1 MARSILAPWNPGPI
15 WPNADSLPMTL
26 PAVDPAFCIHAA
38 LDRLAADMPALG
50 IAVSGGGDSVALM
63 HMVAEWGRGRKIMVA
78 TVDHALRPESAAEA
92 RGVSRAAHALGLP
105 HATLVWQRETEA
117 GNLMAN
123 ARDARLRLLAGWAE
137 RNKLTAVLLGHT
149 ADDQAE
155 TLLMRLAR
163 GSGID
168 GLASMAEWRDR
179 FGIRWLRPMLGAGRQ
194 DLRDWLAARDI
205 AWINDP
211 SNENE
216 DFERIRIRKVIAS
229 VNLDIAALARAANH
243 IHEARDALSH
253 YAAHAA
259 RDAIIDTGSVTLPR
273 RAYGE
278 APPEIRRRLIVAAC
292 RWITGADYPPRRNTV
307 LHALNAIATG
317 HRVTLDGALIEPE
330 GDRIRLFR
338 ETAAA
343 LRAPDSNGDTW
354 DNRWKISGL
363 KPGQH
368 VAALGLGQ
376 VARVKW
382 RLSGLGRDEAAATPA
397 IWEGDRLVA
406 APLIRAT
413 TPYDLRPLR
422 GAADFRKLVMAH

>member
-1 MARSILAPWNPGPI
+1 
-15 WPNADSLPMTL
+15 MTL
-26 PAVDPAFCIHAA
+26 PSRDPAFRIHAA
-38 LDRLAADMPALG
+38 LDRLAADMPAIG
-50 IAVSGGGDSVALM
+50 VAVSGGGDSMALM
-63 HMVAEWGRGRKIMVA
+63 HMAADWGRGRRIMVA
-78 TVDHALRPESAAEA
+78 TVDHGLRPESAAEA
-92 RGVSRAAHALGLP
+92 RQVGRAARALGLP
-105 HATLVWQRETEA
+105 HATLLWQRGTEA
-117 GNLMAN
+117 GNLMAS
-123 ARDARLRLLAGWAE
+123 ARDARLRLLSGWAQ
-137 RNKLTAVLLGHT
+137 RNGLSAVLLGHT

-168 GLASMAEWRDR
+168 GLASMAEWRDA
-179 FGIRWLRPMLGAGRQ
+179 FGIRWLRPLLGAGRQ
-194 DLRDWLAARDI
+194 ELRDWLAARDV
-205 AWINDP
+205 AWADDP

-216 DFERIRIRKVIAS
+216 DFDRIRIRKAIAAMG
-229 VNLDIAALARAANH
+229 LDVPALARAANH
-243 IHEARDALSH
+243 IGEARDALSH

-259 RDAIIDTGSVTLPR
+259 RDAIIHNGSLTLPR

-317 HRVTLDGALIEPE
+317 HRVTLDGALIEPA

-338 ETAAA
+338 EAAAA
-343 LRAPDSNGDTW
+343 LRAPDSTDGIW
-354 DNRWKISGL
+354 DNRWEISGL

-368 VAALGLGQ
+368 VAALGMGE

-382 RLSGLGRDEAAATPA
+382 RLSGLARDEAAASPA

-406 APLIRAT
+406 APLVRA
-413 TPYDLRPLR
+413 PAPFDLRPLR
-422 GAADFRKLVMAH
+422 NAADFRRLVMAH

>member
-1 MARSILAPWNPGPI
+1 MAIPKRGPI
-15 WPNADSLPMTL
+15 WPNGNDPMTL
-26 PAVDPAFCIHAA
+26 PAADPAFRIHAA
-38 LDRLAADMPALG
+38 LDRLAGDIPAIG
-50 IAVSGGGDSVALM
+50 IAVSGGGDSIALM
-63 HMVAEWGRGRKIMVA
+63 HMAAEWGRGRTIMVA
-78 TVDHALRPESAAEA
+78 TVDHGLRPDSAAEA
-92 RGVSRAAHALGLP
+92 RQVSRAARALELP
-105 HATLVWQRETEA
+105 HATLLWQRETDT

-123 ARDARLRLLAGWAE
+123 ARDARLRLLAGWAQ
-137 RNKLTAVLLGHT
+137 RNKLSAVLLGHT

-155 TLLMRLAR
+155 TLVMRLAR

-194 DLRDWLAARDI
+194 ELRDWLTARGI
-205 AWINDP
+205 AWADDP

-216 DFERIRIRKVIAS
+216 DFDRIRIRKAIGAMG
-229 VNLDIAALARAANH
+229 LDIGALARAANH
-243 IHEARDALSH
+243 IGEARDALSH

-259 RDAIIDTGSVTLPR
+259 REAEAHNGSLTLPI
-273 RAYGE
+273 RAYND
-278 APPEIRRRLIVAAC
+278 APSEIRRRLIVAAC
-292 RWITGADYPPRRNTV
+292 RWVTGADYPPRRNTV

-317 HRVTLDGALIEPE
+317 HRVTLDGALIEPA

-338 ETAAA
+338 EAAAA
-343 LRAPDSNGDTW
+343 LRAPESRGEVW

-368 VAALGLGQ
+368 VAALGMGQ

-397 IWEGDRLVA
+397 VWEGDSLIA

-413 TPYDLRPLR
+413 APYELRPLR
-422 GAADFRKLVMAH
+422 GSADFRRLVMAH

>member
-1 MARSILAPWNPGPI
+1 
-15 WPNADSLPMTL
+15 MTV
-26 PAVDPAFCIHAA
+26 PSADPAFRIHAA
-38 LDRLAADMPALG
+38 LDRLAGDIPALG

-63 HMVAEWGRGRKIMVA
+63 HMAAEWGQGRTLMVA
-78 TVDHALRPESAAEA
+78 TVDHGLRPESAAEA
-92 RGVSRAAHALGLP
+92 RQVSRAARALDLP
-105 HATLVWQRETEA
+105 HATLVWQRGTET

-123 ARDARLRLLAGWAE
+123 ARDARLRLLAGWAR
-137 RNKLTAVLLGHT
+137 RNRLSAVLLGHT

-179 FGIRWLRPMLGAGRQ
+179 FGVRWLRPMLGAGRE
-194 DLRDWLAARDI
+194 DLRDWLTARGIGWAD
-205 AWINDP
+205 DP

-216 DFERIRIRKVIAS
+216 DFDRIRIRKAIGAMG
-229 VNLDIAALARAANH
+229 LDIAALARAANH
-243 IHEARDALSH
+243 IGEARDALSH

-259 RDAIIDTGSVTLPR
+259 RDAVAHNGSLILTR
-273 RAYGE
+273 RAYLD

-292 RWITGADYPPRRNTV
+292 RWITGADYPPRRTTV

-317 HRVTLDGALIEPE
+317 HRVTLDGALIEPA
-330 GDRIRLFR
+330 GDRIRLVR
-338 ETAAA
+338 EAAAA
-343 LRAPDSNGDTW
+343 LRAPDSDGGTW

-363 KPGQH
+363 KAGQH

-397 IWEGDRLVA
+397 VWEGERLVA
-406 APLIRAT
+406 APLIR
-413 TPYDLRPLR
+413 PHPPFEVRPVR
-422 GAADFRKLVMAH
+422 AAADFRRLVMAH

>member
-1 MARSILAPWNPGPI
+1 MPPIPGAI
-15 WPNADSLPMTL
+15 WPNINSAAMTL
-26 PAVDPAFCIHAA
+26 PPADPAFCIHAA
-38 LDRLAADMPALG
+38 LDRLAGDLPAMG

-63 HMVAEWGRGRKIMVA
+63 HMVAEWARGRRIMVA
-78 TVDHALRPESAAEA
+78 TVDHGLRPESAAEA
-92 RGVSRAAHALGLP
+92 RQVSRAARALGLP
-105 HATLVWQRETEA
+105 HATLLWQRDTET

-123 ARDARLRLLAGWAE
+123 ARDARLRLLSGWAQ
-137 RNKLTAVLLGHT
+137 RNDLSAVALGHT

-179 FGIRWLRPMLGAGRQ
+179 FGIRWLRPMLGAGRK
-194 DLRDWLAARDI
+194 DLRDWLRARDI
-205 AWINDP
+205 GWIDDP
-211 SNENE
+211 SNDND
-216 DFERIRIRKVIAS
+216 DFDRIRIRKAIDAMG
-229 VNLDIAALARAANH
+229 LDVPALARAANH

-259 RDAIIDTGSVTLPR
+259 REAVARDGSLTLPR
-273 RAYGE
+273 RAYGD
-278 APPEIRRRLIVAAC
+278 APSEIRRRLIVAAC
-292 RWITGADYPPRRNTV
+292 RWITGADYPARRNTV
-307 LHALNAIATG
+307 LHALKAIATG
-317 HRVTLDGALIEPE
+317 HRVTLDGALIEPS

-343 LRAPDSNGDTW
+343 LRAPDALDGIW
-354 DNRWKISGL
+354 DNRWQISGL

-382 RLSGLGRDEAAATPA
+382 RLAGLARDEAAASPA
-397 IWEGDRLVA
+397 VWEGDRLVA
-406 APLIRAT
+406 APLIRPMA
-413 TPYDLRPLR
+413 PYDLRPVR
-422 GAADFRKLVMAH
+422 DASDFRRLVMAH

>member
-1 MARSILAPWNPGPI
+1 M
-15 WPNADSLPMTL
+15 SLP
-26 PAVDPAFCIHAA
+26 AADPAFRVHAA

-50 IAVSGGGDSVALM
+50 IAVSGGGDSTALM
-63 HMVAEWGRGRKIMVA
+63 HMVADWARGRTIMVA
-78 TVDHALRPESAAEA
+78 TVDHGLRPGSAAEA
-92 RGVSRAAHALGLP
+92 RQAGRAARALGLP
-105 HATLVWQRETEA
+105 HVTLLWQRETET

-123 ARDARLRLLAGWAE
+123 ARDARLRLLAGWAQ
-137 RNKLTAVLLGHT
+137 RNGLPAVLLGHT

-194 DLRDWLAARDI
+194 ELRDWLQARGT
-205 AWINDP
+205 AWTDDP
-211 SNENE
+211 SNEND
-216 DFERIRIRKVIAS
+216 DFDRIRIRKAMTA
-229 VNLDIAALARAANH
+229 LDMDIPALARAANH
-243 IHEARDALSH
+243 IQEARDALSH

-259 RDAIIDTGSVTLPR
+259 RDVTIRNGSITLPR
-273 RAYGE
+273 RDYQD
-278 APPEIRRRLIVAAC
+278 APTEIRRRLIVAAC

-307 LHALNAIATG
+307 LHALNALATG
-317 HRVTLDGALIEPE
+317 HRVTLDGALIEPA

-338 ETAAA
+338 EAAA
-343 LRAPDSNGDTW
+343 AMRAPDSHGGTW

-363 KPGQH
+363 KAGQH
-368 VAALGLGQ
+368 VAALGMSE

-397 IWEGDRLVA
+397 IWQGDRLVA
-406 APLIRAT
+406 APLVRAT
-413 TPYDLRPLR
+413 APYDVRPLR
-422 GAADFRKLVMAH
+422 DSGDFHRLVMAH

>member
-1 MARSILAPWNPGPI
+1 MAPSPSDLA
-15 WPNADSLPMTL
+15 
-26 PAVDPAFCIHAA
+26 FRIHAA

-50 IAVSGGGDSVALM
+50 IAVSGGGDSMALM
-63 HMVAEWGRGRKIMVA
+63 HMAADWARGRRIMVA
-78 TVDHALRPESAAEA
+78 TVDHGLRPESAAEA
-92 RGVSRAAHALGLP
+92 RQVSRAARALGLP
-105 HATLVWQRETEA
+105 HATLLWQRGTEA
-117 GNLMAN
+117 GNLMAS
-123 ARDARLRLLAGWAE
+123 ARDARLRLLSGWAQ
-137 RNKLTAVLLGHT
+137 RNELSVVLLGHT

-168 GLASMAEWRDR
+168 GLAAMAEWRDA

-194 DLRDWLAARDI
+194 ELREWLAARGI
-205 AWINDP
+205 AWTDDP

-216 DFERIRIRKVIAS
+216 DFDRIRIRKAIGAMG
-229 VNLDIAALARAANH
+229 LDVPALARAASH
-243 IHEARDALSH
+243 IGEARDALSH
-253 YAAHAA
+253 YAAHVA
-259 RDAIIDTGSVTLPR
+259 RDATVQNGSLTLPR
-273 RAYGE
+273 RAYGD

-317 HRVTLDGALIEPE
+317 HRVTLDGALIEPA
-330 GDRIRLFR
+330 GDHIRLFR
-338 ETAAA
+338 EAAAA
-343 LRAPDSNGDTW
+343 LRAPDSQNGTW

-368 VAALGLGQ
+368 VAALGMTELAH
-376 VARVKW
+376 VRW

-397 IWEGDRLVA
+397 VWEGDQLVA

-413 TPYDLRPLR
+413 VPYDLRPLR
-422 GAADFRKLVMAH
+422 GAADFHRLVMAH